1 MALSLTHKMML
12 SVGSVSITALLGL
25 VGLTSLYLRKS
36 SEDLIDERMQAT
48 ASMAATV
55 LANSVIN
62 RDLAT
67 IDATV
72 NQILAGQYGAVRV
85 CVFNREVVR
94 LSTGRCLQS
103 NDEPHPGTHIR
114 EAAVSYGG
122 ETQGHV
128 GIAYEYAG
136 MLPDVAKIERELF
149 LASAV
154 ATSVAV
160 FAVWLIG
167 HRFDLELRYMVES
180 IGKIPTPRH
189 LRRSSVQELDKIA
202 EKFNTLLEQRR
213 TERKDGL

>member
-1 MALSLTHKMML
+1 MRLSLTHKMML
-12 SVGSVSITALLGL
+12 AVGSVSITALLGL
-25 VGLTSLYLRKS
+25 VGLTSMYLRQS
-36 SEDLIDERMQAT
+36 SEDLIDARMQAT
-48 ASMAATV
+48 VSMAASV

-62 RDLAT
+62 RDLAD

-72 NQILAGQYGAVRV
+72 NEILMGQYGAIRV
-85 CVFNREVVR
+85 CVFNREGIR
-94 LSTGRCLQS
+94 LSTGRCLQG
-103 NDEPHPGTHIR
+103 NDLPHPGTHIR

-128 GIAYEYAG
+128 GIAYEHAG

-167 HRFDLELRYMVES
+167 HRFDLELANMVES

-213 TERKDGL
+213 HD

>member
-12 SVGSVSITALLGL
+12 SVGSVSAAALLGL
-25 VGLTSLYLRKS
+25 VWLTSMYLRQS
-36 SEDLIDERMQAT
+36 SEDLIDARMQAT
-48 ASMAATV
+48 AMMAASV
-55 LANSVIN
+55 LADAVIT

-85 CVFNREVVR
+85 CVFNREGVR

-103 NDEPHPGTHIR
+103 KDEPHLGTHIR
-114 EAAVSYGG
+114 EADISYGG
-122 ETQGHV
+122 DTQGHV
-128 GIAYEYAG
+128 GIAYEHDG
-136 MLPDVAKIERELF
+136 MLPNLAKIERELF
-149 LASAV
+149 LASVV
-154 ATSVAV
+154 ATASAV

-167 HRFDLELRYMVES
+167 HRFDLELANMVDS

-202 EKFNTLLEQRR
+202 QKFNQLLEQRR
-213 TERKDGL
+213 TETKGNG